1 MKVIYS
7 LLHFSKRVP
16 KHLLLSIPDTVPDVT
31 KEEGIVLSIESEGTS
46 QTFALDSSE
55 IEDFILALSYAREM
69 LQVRRIAGIN
79 AKYGKIKEVKE

>member
-31 KEEGIVLSIESEGTS
+31 KEEGAIISIESEGNS
-46 QTFALDSSE
+46 QAFTLSTTE
-55 IEDFILALSYAREM
+55 ISAVIVALSYAREM
-69 LQVRRIAGIN
+69 LKWRRIAGIN
-79 AKYGKIKEVKE
+79 QKYSKKGGDE